1 MALGFG
7 SIGILGAAL
16 LLFISGKQAWKGHKD
31 MTIETQTNSRVELR
45 EKTKIGLFIPCYID
59 MIYPEV
65 GIATLQLLE
74 RLGLDVDYPLNQTCC
89 GQPMS
94 NSGDERNAEA
104 AERLFVENFK
114 KFDCI
119 IGPAGSCV
127 KQVRCHFD
135 TLEQTDEV
143 KHVRQ
148 HTYELVE
155 FLHDV
160 LQVDAFPWAEFQHSV
175 AIHNSCSSV
184 RGLGIAKPSEI
195 VGVPFDKTANLLSKV
210 KGLVLVPVDRP
221 DDCCGFGGTFC
232 VTDEAVSARMGLEKA
247 HDQLR
252 HGTEYVVSPDM
263 SCLMH
268 QQGVARRAGI
278 DLKYLH
284 VAQVL
289 NGGPF

>member
-1 MALGFG
+1 MA
-7 SIGILGAAL
+7 
-16 LLFISGKQAWKGHKD
+16 
-31 MTIETQTNSRVELR
+31 TQVEAKTHANSPRNMR
-45 EKTKIGLFIPCYID
+45 IGLFIPCYID
-59 MIYPEV
+59 MIYPKV
-65 GIATLQLLE
+65 GVATLQLLE
-74 RLGLDVDYPLNQTCC
+74 RFGLDVGYPLNQTCC

-94 NSGDERNAEA
+94 NSGDEHNAEA
-104 AERLFVENFK
+104 AEQLFVQNFK
-114 KFDCI
+114 DFDCI

-135 TLEQTDEV
+135 TMEQTDEV
-143 KHVRQ
+143 QHVRQ

-155 FLHDV
+155 FLHDILGV
-160 LQVDAFPWAEFQHSV
+160 QGFPWAEFQHSV

-195 VGVPFDKTANLLSKV
+195 VGVPFDKTATLLSKV

-247 HDQLR
+247 HDQVR
-252 HGTEYVVSPDM
+252 HGAEYVVSPDM

-268 QQGVARRAGI
+268 QQGVARKAGL

>member
-1 MALGFG
+1 M
-7 SIGILGAAL
+7 
-16 LLFISGKQAWKGHKD
+16 
-31 MTIETQTNSRVELR
+31 TNSIRNNGPAPRTGLKV
-45 EKTKIGLFIPCYID
+45 GLFIPCYID
-59 MIYPEV
+59 MIFPQV

-74 RLGLDVDYPLNQTCC
+74 RFGLDVHFPLNQTCC

-94 NSGDERNAEA
+94 NSGDEVNAAA
-104 AERLFVENFK
+104 AEHLFVKNFAE
-114 KFDCI
+114 FPYI

-135 TLEQTDEV
+135 SIEQTDEV
-143 KHVRQ
+143 KHVRH

-160 LQVDAFPWAEFQHSV
+160 LGVDSFPWAEFNHSV
-175 AIHNSCSSV
+175 AIHNSCSSI

-195 VGVPFDKTANLLSKV
+195 MGSHFDKTAALLSKV

-221 DDCCGFGGTFC
+221 DDCCGFGGTFS
-232 VTDEAVSARMGLEKA
+232 VTDEAVSARMGMDKA
-247 HDQLR
+247 RDHLR
-252 HGTEYVVSPDM
+252 HGAEYVISPDM

-268 QQGVARRAGI
+268 QQGVARRAGL
-278 DLKYLH
+278 DLKYAH

>member
-1 MALGFG
+1 MA
-7 SIGILGAAL
+7 
-16 LLFISGKQAWKGHKD
+16 
-31 MTIETQTNSRVELR
+31 TQTEATSKGKLPETTR
-45 EKTKIGLFIPCYID
+45 IGLFIPCYID
-59 MIYPEV
+59 LIYPEV
-65 GIATLQLLE
+65 GIATLELLE
-74 RLGLDVDYPLNQTCC
+74 RFGLDVGYPLNQTCC

-94 NSGDERNAEA
+94 NSGDEVNAAA
-104 AERLFVENFK
+104 AERLFIENFK
-114 KFDCI
+114 GYDYI
-119 IGPAGSCV
+119 VGPAGSCV

-135 TLEQTDEV
+135 TMEQTDDV
-143 KHVRQ
+143 KHVRE

-155 FLHDV
+155 FLHDIV
-160 LQVDAFPWAEFQHSV
+160 KVDSFPWAEFRHSV
-175 AIHNSCSSV
+175 AIHNSCSSI

-195 VGVPFDKTANLLSKV
+195 MGPPFNKTADLLAKV

-232 VTDEAVSARMGLEKA
+232 VTDQAVSARMGLDKV
-247 HDQLR
+247 HDHLR
-252 HGTEYVVSPDM
+252 HGAEYVVSPDM

-268 QQGVARRAGI
+268 QQGIARRAEL